1 MRMSAQTEFL
11 LKKPLKIETEI
22 AVPIPW
28 HKNGASMPMTC
39 KRKSDTIVL
48 STSGF
53 FF

>member
-1 MRMSAQTEFL
+1 MLMDNVLHQNHYNRENFYNIM
-11 LKKPLKIETEI
+11 
-22 AVPIPW
+22 PIFW